1 MRGTTPIKQMFPH
14 HLCFPRTSYSSF
26 SPTLGAPREA
36 VSPSTASLL
45 ERSKQGEFSF
55 PESGRSAKFQS
66 LATQRRPPLPPPH
79 ALLPLPPPLA
89 RESRLAPLFASVCA
103 RSTSSALAK
112 ELIANLLNVEP
123 AARLTA
129 PQVLCSPWC
138 RASDMRLD

>member
-1 MRGTTPIKQMFPH
+1 MASDWNFALLPLSGKENSPCSP
-14 HLCFPRTSYSSF
+14 
-26 SPTLGAPREA
+26 PTL
-36 VSPSTASLL
+36 
-45 ERSKQGEFSF
+45 
-55 PESGRSAKFQS
+55 
-66 LATQRRPPLPPPH
+66 LPPPH